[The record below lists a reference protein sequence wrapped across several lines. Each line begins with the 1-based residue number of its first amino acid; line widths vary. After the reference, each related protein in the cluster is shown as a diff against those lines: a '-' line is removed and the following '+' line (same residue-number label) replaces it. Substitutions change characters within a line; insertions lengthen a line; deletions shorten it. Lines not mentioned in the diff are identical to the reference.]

1 MKDRADVLKPSR
13 EFAQILADNPSELN
27 SEELKRA
34 SQWLLVFED
43 ETFGSQFPSL
53 KKLKINVLK
62 MAIEDISGRAQI
74 LTGNTLG
81 VTCQDKELQTFLTP
95 FGTLTLGTIVYKL
108 GIKGIESFRKWRLG
122 EASDI
127 TQADINSI
135 LYKLVYEWSK
145 LLK

>member
-1 MKDRADVLKPSR
+1 MKDRADVLRPSK
-13 EFAQILADNPSELN
+13 EFAQILADNPSEVN

-34 SQWLLVFED
+34 AQWLLVYED
-43 ETFGSQFPSL
+43 ETYGSQFSNIKQL
-53 KKLKINVLK
+53 KVNVLK

-81 VTCQDKELQTFLTP
+81 VTCQDGELQTFLTP

-122 EASDI
+122 EVSEI
-127 TQADINSI
+127 TQVDINSI
-135 LYKLVYEWSK
+135 IYKLVYEWSK